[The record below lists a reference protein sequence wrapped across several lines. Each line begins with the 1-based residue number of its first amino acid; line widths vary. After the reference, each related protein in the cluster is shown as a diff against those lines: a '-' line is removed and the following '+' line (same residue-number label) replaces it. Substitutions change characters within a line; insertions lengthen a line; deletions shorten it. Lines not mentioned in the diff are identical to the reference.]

1 MAAPKKN
8 AIAAPKKTDE
18 VQQEVGV
25 PNEVE
30 QQTEIELPV
39 VNTPIKNQALRG
51 QAVVATGDKVR
62 LRNKN
67 TGKIITGAISRQLAL
82 QQVKAYSHIEIIN

>member
-8 AIAAPKKTDE
+8 AIAAPKKNDE
-18 VQQEVGV
+18 VQQEVGI
-25 PNEVE
+25 PDVE
-30 QQTEIELPV
+30 QQQTEIELPV
-39 VNTPIKNQALRG
+39 VNTPIKNQPMRG
-51 QAVVATGDKVR
+51 TAVSASGDKVR

-67 TGKIITGAISRQLAL
+67 TGKIITGAISRHLAL

>member
-8 AIAAPKKTDE
+8 AIAAPKKNDD
-18 VQQEVGV
+18 VQQEVSV
-25 PNEVE
+25 PEVE
-30 QQTEIELPV
+30 QVEIELPV

-51 QAVVATGDKVR
+51 QAVSATGDKVR